1 MRNSAVVTALSVIT
15 LMVPQSS
22 AQTMAANPGTPPAA
36 TQASPTGHGLKLI
49 VGGVKNTRG
58 VIGVLVFN
66 SPAGWPEDVS
76 SAFTSEAVAAQAPE
90 TVLEVHNLPAGEYAV
105 VVLHDE
111 NLNKKLD
118 RNWFGKPKEQWG
130 MSNNPRFSNSA
141 PSFGSA
147 CFPFAGDEQLHIG
160 LR

>member
-1 MRNSAVVTALSVIT
+1 MKVMVT
-15 LMVPQSS
+15 QSS
-22 AQTMAANPGTPPAA
+22 AQTQPANLTPPTA
-36 TQASPTGHGLKLI
+36 TQAPLTGHGLKLV

-66 SPAGWPEDVS
+66 SAAGWPEDVS
-76 SAFTSEAVAAQAPE
+76 SAFTSEAVPAQVPE
-90 TVLEVHNLPAGEYAV
+90 TVLEVHNLPAGDYAV

-118 RNWFGKPKEQWG
+118 RNWLGKPKEQWG
-130 MSNNPRFSNSA
+130 MSNNPHFNHSA
-141 PSFGSA
+141 PSFERA
-147 CFPFAGDEQLHIG
+147 RFPFAGDEQLHIG

>member
-1 MRNSAVVTALSVIT
+1 MRYSAAVMALSVIT
-15 LMVPQSS
+15 VMVPQSS
-22 AQTMAANPGTPPAA
+22 AQTPANMGTPPLA
-36 TQASPTGHGLKLI
+36 TQASPTGHGLKL
-49 VGGVKNTRG
+49 VVEGVRNTRG

-66 SPAGWPEDVS
+66 SPAGWPGDVS
-76 SAFTSEAVAAQAPE
+76 SAFTSEAVPAQSPE

-111 NLNKKLD
+111 NLNMKLD
-118 RNWFGKPKEQWG
+118 RNWLGKPKEQWG
-130 MSNNPRFSNSA
+130 MSNNPHFAHSA

-147 CFPFAGDEQLHIG
+147 RFPFAGDEELHIA